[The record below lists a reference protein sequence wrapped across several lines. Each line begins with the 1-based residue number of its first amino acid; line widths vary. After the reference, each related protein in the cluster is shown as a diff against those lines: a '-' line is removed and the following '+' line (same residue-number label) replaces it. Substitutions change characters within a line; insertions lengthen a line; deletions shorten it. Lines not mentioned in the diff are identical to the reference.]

1 MIGRTLKRFPDL
13 FEPLGDPNSIAAW
26 FKKTR
31 LYPIVHALQLRR
43 DCLEENPGLAEAL
56 IDAFTRGW
64 SASEARLDV
73 PEREFIARER
83 SLLGFDPY
91 RCELGDVQRQTV
103 EKLMDYLQA
112 DGLLQRRFSPQELFP
127 FAGK

>member
-1 MIGRTLKRFPDL
+1 MSDNAARDL
-13 FEPLGDPNSIAAW
+13 
-26 FKKTR
+26 
-31 LYPIVHALQLRR
+31 
-43 DCLEENPGLAEAL
+43 L
-56 IDAFTRGW
+56 IDAFTRGVVGERGTVRV
-64 SASEARLDV
+64 AG
-73 PEREFIARER
+73 REFIARER
-83 SLLGFDPY
+83 SLVGFDPY